1 MFQKFGFYIKHSLND
16 LRVNGQRTFFALLC
30 IAAGVAAIVSL
41 QTLAGMISNTLTDN
55 LQRNNRGDI
64 QFTTEGEFGGDE
76 AIFQNAVDDGLL
88 VEETFSGFGQ
98 SGSQYYV
105 SEAGLQAVR
114 DWLNGRYGDQVE
126 LTYRQPLA
134 SQIEVIFGSGAGTA
148 ITDPVSG
155 VDASQLSPILIDSA
169 VYPYYNSIET
179 QAGTPLS
186 EALSSPESIVLSDK
200 VTEQLDLAVGD
211 SVRISGSDASFIVT
225 GIVNT
230 DVEVTNPLE
239 GFFNSQFGFYYL
251 DVSAVS
257 LFTDVTPRANTIFLR
272 IENATPELVNEI
284 NSGLQE
290 NFPFVQTTT
299 TEDLRE
305 NYTQLS
311 DAISD
316 LVTVMGLVSML
327 IGSIGIINT
336 MQVIVRRR
344 TVEVAVL
351 KTIGLQA
358 NQVTT
363 LFLVEAVIMG
373 VIGSIAGVALGW
385 IATFAIKGVAESIF
399 TTDIPF
405 VIVPGAVVN
414 GLVVGILV
422 TTIFGFL
429 PTLTAGQVR
438 PGIVLRPTD
447 NIVPRAGILR
457 SLFAILVI
465 MLVLIGLAYTITG
478 NFGISAAAVI
488 GSFFAVA
495 ILYGLLNLMIWIV
508 GRFFPSF
515 GSVDLKISL
524 RQMAAGRA
532 RAAVTLLALVIG
544 VFSLSLITLFAQS
557 INNLLS
563 TTLEDAAG
571 GNLAISLESPDNLE
585 TVINLIDAQEGVNGY
600 NINRSYS
607 VQFVELVEGD
617 TGDVVS
623 LAQIGDR
630 INNAETPFG
639 GTFGDDEDPDA
650 SQELFAQTV
659 GTIDARTMDDLPDR
673 TFREGRGLTAGDE
686 GQPVAV
692 MTGSFITDNAGVSA
706 GDTMRFQ
713 LIVDGEP
720 TGDVFEFM
728 IVGIEESSFANVG
741 FDGAIYAPVESFP
754 QGFAP
759 TNTSV
764 IVDIEDEFVPA
775 LRREL
780 TSIPGTFV
788 FDTAFITALLNSLIG
803 TFTAFPTLVAILG
816 LIVGGVVIA
825 NSVALTTMERRS
837 EIAVMKAVGL
847 QRERVLSMILVE
859 NGILGVIGGLVGV
872 GIGLI
877 ALIQL
882 VSAFGVPSS
891 AVPIGTALLLMG
903 LCVVVSLAAAITTA
917 WGASGEKPLNVL
929 RYE

>member
-1 MFQKFGFYIKHSLND
+1 MFGKLEFYIKHSLND

-55 LQRNNRGDI
+55 LQKNNRGDI
-64 QFTTEGEFGGDE
+64 QIAIQGDFVGDE
-76 AIFQNAVDDGLL
+76 DVLQQGVDDGLL
-88 VEETFSGFGQ
+88 VEESSNAFGAGN
-98 SGSQYYV
+98 STYYV
-105 SEAGLQAVR
+105 SEDGIQAIR
-114 DWLNGRYGDQVE
+114 DWLSGRYGDQVQ

-134 SQIEVIFGSGAGTA
+134 SEAEIFFGSGAGTSV
-148 ITDPVSG
+148 TDPETG
-155 VDASQLSPILIDSA
+155 DYAAQLSPVVIDST
-169 VYPYYNSIET
+169 VYPFYNEIET
-179 QAGTPLS
+179 RDGTPLS
-186 EALSSPESIVLSDK
+186 EALASPQSIVVSEK
-200 VTEQLDLAVGD
+200 VQDQLDLQIGD
-211 SVRISGSDASFIVT
+211 AVRISGSEATFTVSGV
-225 GIVNT
+225 VNT

-239 GFFNSQFGFYYL
+239 GLLNSQFGFYYL
-251 DVSAVS
+251 DLSGVA
-257 LFTDVTPRANTIFLR
+257 LFDDITPRAGTIFLKVD
-272 IENATPELVNEI
+272 NATPDLVTEI
-284 NSGLQE
+284 NDGLTE
-290 NFPFVQTTT
+290 NFPFAQTTT

-311 DAISD
+311 DAIGD

-363 LFLVEAVIMG
+363 LFLVEAIIMG
-373 VIGSIAGVALGW
+373 IIGSIAGVILGW
-385 IATFAIKGVAESIF
+385 LATFAIKGVAENIF

-405 VIVPGAVVN
+405 VIVPGAVIN
-414 GLVVGILV
+414 GIVVGIVV

-447 NIVPRAGILR
+447 NIIPRAGILR
-457 SLFAILVI
+457 SLFAILLI
-465 MLVLIGLAYTITG
+465 MVVLIVLAYTITG
-478 NFGISAAAVI
+478 NIGISAAAVI

-495 ILYGLLNLMIWIV
+495 ILYGLLNFMIWLV
-508 GRFFPSF
+508 GRFFPGF

-524 RQMAAGRA
+524 RQMAAGRS
-532 RAAVTLLALVIG
+532 RAALTLLALVIG

-557 INNLLS
+557 ISNLLN

-571 GNLAISLESPDNLE
+571 GNIAILLNRPDDLDRVVDVLDN
-585 TVINLIDAQEGVNGY
+585 QEGVTSY
-600 NINRSYS
+600 DIKRSYA

-617 TGDVVS
+617 TGEVVS
-623 LAQIGDR
+623 PEQIGER
-630 INNAETPFG
+630 IDNANTPFG
-639 GTFGDDEDPDA
+639 GNGEDDELS
-650 SQELFAQTV
+650 SQEIFEQTFSS
-659 GTIDARTMDDLPDR
+659 IDARPLDDLPSR
-673 TFREGRGLTAGDE
+673 TFKGGRGLTSADD

-692 MTGSFITDNAGVSA
+692 VTSSFITDNAGVTA
-706 GDTMRFQ
+706 GDILRFQ
-713 LIVDGEP
+713 LVVDGEP
-720 TGDVFEFM
+720 VGDVFEFTV
-728 IVGIEESSFANVG
+728 IGVEESSFVDISF
-741 FDGAIYAPVESFP
+741 FDNAMYAPIDSFP
-754 QGFAP
+754 EGYSP
-759 TNTSV
+759 TNLTA
-764 IVDIEDEFVPA
+764 IVDIDKQFVPE
-775 LRREL
+775 LRRSL

-825 NSVALTTMERRS
+825 NSVALTTMERRG

-882 VSAFGVPSS
+882 VSAFGVPLS
-891 AVPIGTALLLMG
+891 ALPFGTALLLMG